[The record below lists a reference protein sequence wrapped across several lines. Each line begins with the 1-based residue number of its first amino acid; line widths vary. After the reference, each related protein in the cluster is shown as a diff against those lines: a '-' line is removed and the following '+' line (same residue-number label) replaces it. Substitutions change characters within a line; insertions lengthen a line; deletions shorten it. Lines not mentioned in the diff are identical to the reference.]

1 MKTKDIL
8 TLIISA
14 LILCGYFIFLF
25 LLMNKTIPAENRDIM
40 NQASGALLTA
50 FVAVVMFWIGSSK
63 SSQEKT
69 DIISKLPPLQ

>member
-1 MKTKDIL
+1 
-8 TLIISA
+8 
-14 LILCGYFIFLF
+14 
-25 LLMNKTIPAENRDIM
+25 M

-69 DIISKLPPLQ
+69 EIISKLPAIDKE